1 MMETTELLAE
11 ILHELRELR
20 ELLASLRDNTTYQ

>member
-1 MMETTELLAE
+1 MEMTEILNE

-20 ELLASLRDNTTYQ
+20 ELLASDRDQTTYQ

>member
-1 MMETTELLAE
+1 MEIAELLSE

-20 ELLASLRDNTTYQ
+20 ELLAVDTASTTYR

>member
-1 MMETTELLAE
+1 MEITELLNE

-20 ELLASLRDNTTYQ
+20 ELLASGRDETTYQ

>member
-1 MMETTELLAE
+1 MEITELLSE

-20 ELLASLRDNTTYQ
+20 ELLAADAANTTYQ

>member
-1 MMETTELLAE
+1 MEITELLNE

-20 ELLASLRDNTTYQ
+20 ELLASNRDETTYQ

>member
-1 MMETTELLAE
+1 MEITELLNE

-20 ELLASLRDNTTYQ
+20 ELLASDRDETTYQ

>member
-1 MMETTELLAE
+1 MEITELLNE

-20 ELLASLRDNTTYQ
+20 ELLASDRDQNTYQ

>member
-1 MMETTELLAE
+1 MEITELLNE

-20 ELLASLRDNTTYQ
+20 ELLASDRDRNTYQ